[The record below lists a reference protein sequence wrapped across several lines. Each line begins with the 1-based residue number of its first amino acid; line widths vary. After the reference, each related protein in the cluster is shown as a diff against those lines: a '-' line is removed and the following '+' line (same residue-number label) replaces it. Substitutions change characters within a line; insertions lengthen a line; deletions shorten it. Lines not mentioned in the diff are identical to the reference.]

1 MRLSDIKGERV
12 FDVIADIID
21 PIVTIAEDKNAAEL
35 FQPKEL
41 PKGMT
46 PWEFFLQR
54 AKKSIPPLMKDHK
67 AELCKI
73 MATVN
78 GVTVEEYLKDI
89 TLAKLLSDLTE
100 LLTDRE
106 FTSFFN

>member
-1 MRLSDIKGERV
+1 MKLSEVRGERV
-12 FDVIADIID
+12 FDVIAEVID
-21 PIVTIAEDKNAAEL
+21 PIVSIAQDENAAEL

-54 AKKSIPPLMKDHK
+54 ARKSLPALVRDHK
-67 AELCKI
+67 GEMAQI
-73 MATVN
+73 MACIN
-78 GVTVEEYLKDI
+78 GVTVEEYMEGL
-89 TLAKLLSDLTE
+89 TLPKFFADLTE

-106 FTSFFN
+106 FTSFFA